1 MGPQIPTFQH
11 ADQLAFLG
19 QNDMPQGEFWY
30 PERGFSRPVAMTANL
45 YGRPLAAAEAFTHM
59 QPHWSVYPAILKP
72 CADVAFCDGINHLIW
87 HTFTASPKEFG
98 KPGIEYFAGSHL
110 NPNVTWFK
118 QSGAFLT
125 YLARCQ
131 FMLRQGMP
139 VVDVCCYTGDRPY
152 LHWGRGEKWSAN
164 PTLTLD
170 RGYTYDLINTPV
182 LLERT
187 SVANGRIV
195 LPEGMSY
202 SKLVL
207 DLEDDTVPP
216 SVLRK
221 IIELARSG
229 GTVVLGQRRPT
240 KAPGLNGYPQCD
252 EEVRRLADQLWG
264 SAGEAVGTEPSVKGG
279 SWVEF
284 PCGRPWPLP
293 LTSRTPPGNGCTATA
308 TVTRLTSILWPAAVR
323 PNAPF
328 ASAERNRRLWE
339 PVTGHIRDAVT
350 YRLTTDG
357 RTAVKLDLPES
368 GSAFVVFRRPAEG
381 GAWTELPP
389 GAEIEGRTGQAI
401 TLRAW
406 KKMRLW
412 TDPPLTLDVPGQP
425 QSEDVA
431 GFFPTTSLEG
441 PWEVQFD
448 STWGGPNAITF
459 ERLVPW
465 NEHPHEGIKFYS
477 GTAAYRTTF
486 ELNPSQTE
494 GLVRLQLGQVKHV
507 AEVNLN
513 GKPLGIVWTS
523 PWSVDLTDAVVA
535 GTNELRIQ
543 VTNVWVNRLIGDAG
557 LPEEKRLTKTHAR
570 RPPGETGRQA
580 HLKGYNADDPLVPS
594 GLLGPVQIEF
604 GRRIEIKLPDE
615 TQTPPP

>member
-1 MGPQIPTFQH
+1 
-11 ADQLAFLG
+11 
-19 QNDMPQGEFWY
+19 MPQGEFWY

-110 NPNVTWFK
+110 NPNVTWFE

-131 FMLRQGMP
+131 YMLRQGIP

-170 RGYTYDLINTPV
+170 RGYTYDLINTPA
-182 LLERT
+182 LLERV

-207 DLEDDTVPP
+207 DLEDGTVPP

-221 IIELARSG
+221 IIELVRSG

-240 KAPGLNGYPQCD
+240 QAPGLTGYPQCD

-264 SAGEAVGTEPSVKGG
+264 SADEAVGARTLGD
-279 SWVEF
+279 
-284 PCGRPWPLP
+284 GRVVRGVPLREA
-293 LTSRTPPGNGCTATA
+293 LATPPDFEDASGKWLYRHRHSDQADIYFVAGSGPAECTFR
-308 TVTRLTSILWPAAVR
+308 VSGKEPELWD
-323 PNAPF
+323 
-328 ASAERNRRLWE
+328 
-339 PVTGHIRDAVT
+339 PVTGRIRDAVT
-350 YRLTTDG
+350 YRLTSDG
-357 RTAVKLDLPES
+357 RTAVRLELPDS
-368 GSAFVVFRRPAEG
+368 GSALVVFRRPAEG

-406 KKMRLW
+406 KKMRLV
-412 TDPPLTLDVPGQP
+412 TDPPLTLDVPGP
-425 QSEDVA
+425 SQSEDVA
-431 GFFPTTSLEG
+431 GFFPTMSLEG

-486 ELNPSQTE
+486 ELDPSQTE

-594 GLLGPVQIEF
+594 GLLGPVRIEF

-615 TQTPPP
+615 TQVNCQRIPSIFKATAGPP